1 MYFLTC
7 SLQEKMKYQHVVLFQ
22 LLLIF
27 FISGQIAFPL
37 FEERE
42 SLDGELCNLAHFY
55 WLTATCCKVSY
66 LSVVRRYKLEDFWIY
81 SDQKL
86 YVENSLFIL
95 YGVFFLF
102 SSFFFFLLPLK
113 IFNVIG
119 FIFDGACC
127 LCWVSF
133 VCFFY
138 MFLKFVHSIIIIIR
152 FCILLLSFFYVGN
165 WQINMAIINNTF
177 SSVHQ

>member
-1 MYFLTC
+1 M
-7 SLQEKMKYQHVVLFQ
+7 LFC
-22 LLLIF
+22 F
-27 FISGQIAFPL
+27 
-37 FEERE
+37 
-42 SLDGELCNLAHFY
+42 N
-55 WLTATCCKVSY
+55 CC
-66 LSVVRRYKLEDFWIY
+66 W
-81 SDQKL
+81 
-86 YVENSLFIL
+86 
-95 YGVFFLF
+95 FFLSLAKLLSHFLKKGSHLMENCVIWHISIDWLQPVAKSHIYLLSGDTSLRIFEFTQTKSYMLKILFLYFMVCF
-102 SSFFFFLLPLK
+102 SCFLLFFFFLLPLK
-113 IFNVIG
+113 IFNAIG